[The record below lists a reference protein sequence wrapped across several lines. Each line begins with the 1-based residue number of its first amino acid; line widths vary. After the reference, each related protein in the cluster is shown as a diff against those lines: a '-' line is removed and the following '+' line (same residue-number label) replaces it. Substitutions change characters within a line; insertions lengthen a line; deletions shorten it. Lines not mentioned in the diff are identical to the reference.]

1 MRAKESHPMPCT
13 LSVPTQAATTTVDSL
28 DTREEVAD
36 VVNTVVRPSEV
47 QVVDSTVNVANVEDP
62 AASLEVVITIDSG
75 KRPRSTTMMGFTR
88 TMM

>member
-1 MRAKESHPMPCT
+1 MPCT
-13 LSVPTQAATTTVDSL
+13 LSVPTQATTTTVDSL
-28 DTREEVAD
+28 DTREEVVD

-47 QVVDSTVNVANVEDP
+47 QVVDSTVNVANVEDL

-75 KRPRSTTMMGFTR
+75 KRPRSTTMTGFTK

>member
-1 MRAKESHPMPCT
+1 MPCT
-13 LSVPTQAATTTVDSL
+13 LSVPTQVATTTVDSL
-28 DTREEVAD
+28 DTREVVVD

-47 QVVDSTVNVANVEDP
+47 QVVDSTVNVANVEDL

-75 KRPRSTTMMGFTR
+75 KRPRSTTMTGFSR